1 MKTFVNPILKTE
13 FTNVHGEKMTF
24 VMDIVG
30 KLWFH
35 HEDCNKDF
43 EPITNVFN
51 YTMTPEEQI
60 AIKNFI
66 VEATKEL
73 EKFA

>member
-1 MKTFVNPILKTE
+1 
-13 FTNVHGEKMTF
+13 
-24 VMDIVG
+24 MDIVG

-66 VEATKEL
+66 IEATKEL
-73 EKFA
+73 EKFE